1 MNIPPYR
8 GILVDFDAIS
18 IFVQSVCA
26 CAYVYLR
33 EKEGESER
41 ERERER
47 PDITRWGRKNAF
59 IIYREKERHGVV
71 LSWFSGPFFR
81 AVFPDHRAP
90 TFLPWPFDIK
100 RRKPLSSYRVK
111 RLFSNLLADIG
122 FITFPRLSLSLCNLP
137 IHAVPS
143 GVFLAMFLALFTH
156 LHCRRALI
164 ATEKPTTDP
173 SVRPRNGV
181 EMAQPLDCVFR
192 QPLSILG
199 HEIARI

>member
-1 MNIPPYR
+1 MRTYIWER
-8 GILVDFDAIS
+8 K
-18 IFVQSVCA
+18 
-26 CAYVYLR
+26 R
-33 EKEGESER
+33 ERARER

-47 PDITRWGRKNAF
+47 EDITKWGRKNAF

-122 FITFPRLSLSLCNLP
+122 FITFPRLSLSLSLQ
-137 IHAVPS
+137 PS
-143 GVFLAMFLALFTH
+143 YPCCSIRCF
-156 LHCRRALI
+156 
-164 ATEKPTTDP
+164 P
-173 SVRPRNGV
+173 SDVSCAFHSSSLSPCPYCHGKTNHRPFCST
-181 EMAQPLDCVFR
+181 A
-192 QPLSILG
+192 
-199 HEIARI
+199 